1 MVEILYRGK
10 TFKDK
15 WIEGLPWKKKYN
27 DGNRVFISYFP
38 DMDDNEERE
47 PVKKETL
54 GRFSGITDKHGIKVF
69 VGDILKDSDGKLYLV
84 VEEETRIVIK
94 KQDKRVTTWKYTHKK
109 EIVGNIHDNP
119 DLWRWNNGKNI

>member
-1 MVEILYRGK
+1 MIEILYRGK

-15 WIEGLPWKKKYN
+15 WIEGLPWKKKYD

-47 PVKKETL
+47 PVRKETL
-54 GRFSGITDKHGIKVF
+54 GRYSGITDKHGTKVF
-69 VGDILKDSDGKLYLV
+69 VGDILKDADGKLYLV
-84 VEEETRIVIK
+84 VEEETRIVVK

-119 DLWRWNNGKNI
+119 DIWRWTNEK